1 MKAQEDKP
9 SSNNM
14 HSSMSNLYSTN
25 DFNNAI
31 HELKLGESPT
41 LDEYQQILKKFS
53 NYHSCSCPIVRDSI
67 GDEYKKCSC

>member
-1 MKAQEDKP
+1 MRNMQQKP
-9 SSNNM
+9 VTDTT

-31 HELKLGESPT
+31 HELKLSESPT
-41 LDEYQQILKKFS
+41 IDEYKQILKKFS